1 MLSAILLQ
9 DRGGE
14 GQSKIDPLAVQD
26 ATFCQEFSRRGWRA
40 MNASAIAASTY
51 RRAEFWARFQAC
63 GPVRERGACVAYRF
77 APGTQR
83 TSARPSSLAILAA
96 QKNQSER
103 RLRYLIAWG
112 FTGSS
117 EARSTASR
125 SARRAT
131 VRAT

>member
-14 GQSKIDPLAVQD
+14 GQSKIDPFAVTD
-26 ATFCQEFSRRGWRA
+26 ATFRQEFSQREGEA
-40 MNASAIAASTY
+40 VNASAIATSTSC
-51 RRAEFWARFQAC
+51 RAVFWAWFWAC
-63 GPVRERGACVAYRF
+63 GPARGRSACVAYRF

-117 EARSTASR
+117 AASSTASR